1 MVLDYRELNEN
12 TIGDSYPLPNI
23 IVYYVPRHT
32 MKVIAWR
39 ATKPRRSRGA
49 ISPASI
55 VVSLA
60 ISRIVC
66 IGTYSILCDF
76 GADTSFYAYTRI

>member
-1 MVLDYRELNEN
+1 MTLLPISRLIQRPTTQGHSSYAKDEN
-12 TIGDSYPLPNI
+12 
-23 IVYYVPRHT
+23 
-32 MKVIAWR
+32 
-39 ATKPRRSRGA
+39 SRNSILRA

-55 VVSLA
+55 LASLA

-76 GADTSFYAYTRI
+76 GADTSFYAYTGI